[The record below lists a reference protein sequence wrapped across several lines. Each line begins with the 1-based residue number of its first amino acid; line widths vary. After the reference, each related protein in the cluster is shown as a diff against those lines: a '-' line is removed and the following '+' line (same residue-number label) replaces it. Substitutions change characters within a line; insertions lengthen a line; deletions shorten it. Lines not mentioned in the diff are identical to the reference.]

1 MILYPSTMD
10 LRTGLCG
17 VCGHD
22 IYFHPSSG
30 DYDCLDVVAGCVNC
44 QRGYCRQLEGK
55 TMAKAILITE
65 QNARALEL
73 EYDLEDEQLEGLEGF
88 WLVAD
93 FGEKSLGK
101 IRGYLTKVALDR
113 TYEIVGDLEND
124 YKELKLR
131 A

>member
-1 MILYPSTMD
+1 
-10 LRTGLCG
+10 
-17 VCGHD
+17 
-22 IYFHPSSG
+22 
-30 DYDCLDVVAGCVNC
+30 
-44 QRGYCRQLEGK
+44 
-55 TMAKAILITE
+55 MAKAILITE

-73 EYDLEDEQLEGLEGF
+73 EYDLEDEQLDGWEGF

-101 IRGYLTKVALDR
+101 IRGYLTKVGLDR